1 MVKTTPQKRSKNGL
15 PVNPFSKMYLKYMS
29 DILIM
34 WRKPKITLY
43 TLIIMVRSGFLQ
55 MCLQN
60 LVDFEDFSASDAF
73 VGSGSQQV
81 LVLEQVQAE
90 VLRLVQGKRFE
101 TFGAIVMFL
110 VVLDDVTFQILTTR
124 TFSLT

>member
-1 MVKTTPQKRSKNGL
+1 
-15 PVNPFSKMYLKYMS
+15 
-29 DILIM
+29 
-34 WRKPKITLY
+34 
-43 TLIIMVRSGFLQ
+43 MVRSGFLQ

-81 LVLEQVQAE
+81 LMLEQVQAE